1 MSESAVIITIWSIL
15 RAWRICLASS
25 NFYDEYFLG

>member
-1 MSESAVIITIWSIL
+1 MSGFAVIITIWGNL

-25 NFYDEYFLG
+25 SFYDEYFLA